1 MHWKKQPEPETLTLP
16 NAAAS
21 GWQAMPV
28 HPTDH
33 GAGSVP
39 SGLLSRWACLP
50 GFLDVEGLDLVD
62 VLLQVK
68 GDGGR
73 VQGLCHLTPTER
85 LLVAIV
91 GTAKLEAMQE
101 DMQSLRIASWFT
113 MGLPCVFFAAHALT
127 CSQDVIH
134 VDAEDT
140 VHHVVV
146 ALVLEH
152 LKGGSP
158 SAASLTD
165 M

>member
-1 MHWKKQPEPETLTLP
+1 MRLRLVGRPC
-16 NAAAS
+16 
-21 GWQAMPV
+21 
-28 HPTDH
+28 
-33 GAGSVP
+33 P
-39 SGLLSRWACLP
+39 STQQTTELALFLRGCFLVGLCLP

-158 SAASLTD
+158 STASLTD